1 MSYQGNTPAEKY
13 QTLQKQSFT
22 TSATD
27 TYTLDYAVTNPQDL
41 GLYINNV
48 YQNPHDAYSVSNT
61 TLTLS
66 SAITSSDTMYA
77 IFLGKSVETV
87 APALSSVTNDMLAGS
102 IANSKLANSSITLN
116 GSAVSLGGSASV
128 SGGFDSALLH
138 IQDQKSSGT
147 KGGTSSST
155 TTHTRDLN
163 TIVTNEITGASLS
176 SNQITLPSG
185 TYYMEALLP
194 SFSGARTKA
203 FFYSVTDGS
212 NEIIGQNARTN
223 STIFGALV
231 SGRFTTNI
239 QRVYELRHYFE
250 TGRANDGLGLEVS
263 QGTEIYSDVKI
274 WKVA

>member
-41 GLYINNV
+41 ALFLNNV
-48 YQNPHDAYSVSNT
+48 RQNPNDAYSVSGT

-77 IFLGKSVETV
+77 VFLGRAVETV
-87 APALSSVTNDMLAGS
+87 APAVGSVTNSM
-102 IANSKLANSSITLN
+102 LANSSITLN

-138 IQDQKSSGT
+138 VRDEKSQNTSGGASSSGT
-147 KGGTSSST
+147 Q
-155 TTHTRDLN
+155 TRTLN
-163 TIVTNEITGASLS
+163 TVKTNEITGASLS

-185 TYYMEALLP
+185 TYYIDANIPCVGGDLNQAYL
-194 SFSGARTKA
+194 
-203 FFYSVTDGS
+203 YSVTDGS
-212 NEIIGQNARTN
+212 NEIIGN
-223 STIFGALV
+223 STRSNMQPDPQIH
-231 SGRFTTNI
+231 GRFTTNI
-239 QRVYELRHYFE
+239 QRVYEIRHYIQ
-250 TGRANDGLGLEVS
+250 TSNSSGLGIAVNQTTEVY
-263 QGTEIYSDVKI
+263 TDVRI